1 MLINTFCHVP
11 GIGLQTERS
20 LWSAGIHTWGA
31 LMECASG
38 AFPLSARR
46 EKTIR
51 PFIHRSRLH
60 LQQGDAR
67 FFAELLPAEQ
77 HWRLFREF
85 RSSVAYLDIETTG
98 TGPPDDHITAIA
110 LYDGQTVRSYIHG
123 RDLDRFER
131 DLDRYG
137 VIVSYNGKC
146 FDVPFI
152 RQNLRIPVDQVHIDL
167 RYVLKSLGYGGGLKA
182 CERKLGI
189 GRGDLDGVDGYFAV
203 LLWDDYARNGNERA
217 LHTLLAYNALD
228 VVNLERL
235 MVIAYNMK
243 LRETP
248 FLPGHA
254 LPPPEPPEIP
264 FESDSETIEGIR
276 RRIFQYA

>member
-11 GIGLQTERS
+11 GIGLQTERF

-31 LMECASG
+31 LMERTTG
-38 AFPLSARR
+38 ELPLSPRR
-46 EKTIR
+46 EKIVR
-51 PFIHRSRLH
+51 PFIDKCRLH
-60 LQQGDAR
+60 LLQGDAR
-67 FFAELLPAEQ
+67 FFAELLPVEQ

-98 TGPPDDHITAIA
+98 MGMADDHITTIA
-110 LYDGQTVRSYIHG
+110 LYDGQTVRAYIHG
-123 RDLDRFER
+123 RDLDLFER
-131 DLDRYG
+131 DIGRYG

-152 RQNLRIPVDQVHIDL
+152 RQNLKIPVDQVHIDL

-189 GRGDLDGVDGYFAV
+189 DRGDLDGVDGFFAV

-235 MVIAYNMK
+235 MIIAYNMK
-243 LRETP
+243 LEGTP

-254 LPPPEPPEIP
+254 LPLPGLPDIP
-264 FESDSETIEGIR
+264 FKPDRETIEGIR
-276 RRIFQYA
+276 RRMFYYT